1 MKQLAQGLGKPR
13 FPRSSENITA
23 PRWGVRPDEEPAK
36 MLISKFKSTCS
47 LLLISSNNVNSGVIT
62 FKVFRISLTFSS

>member
-1 MKQLAQGLGKPR
+1 
-13 FPRSSENITA
+13 
-23 PRWGVRPDEEPAK
+23 